1 MAVTQPSAPPRAER
15 FTLSERRY
23 RVIADVALYTLTLII
38 FTGAAVRLT
47 GSGLGC
53 PRWPKCDGGFL
64 PPLHTHQLIEY
75 GNRMV
80 TGVVG
85 VPALAAAIGAYRLRP
100 FRRELVAPAVILPLG
115 VLAQAVLGG
124 ITVLLHLSWEVVIV
138 HYLLSCA
145 LLVAAAV
152 LVWRVRRP
160 AGAAAGPV
168 GERRTVLATR
178 VLAGYGGLVLAAG
191 SFATAAGPHAGGAGT
206 GDYVER
212 LHVVGLDTL
221 IRWHGHAAEVLGVLA
236 VGLWLFARAH
246 GGGRGLMRAL
256 TAVCVL
262 IAIQGVIGLVQY
274 HNALPEGIVWVHAS
288 LAAVLWLA
296 LVWSVLAAGR
306 PGAVTPLSPRSRRG
320 AWCARAHARTNYSSS
335 GNGTSAGERPSP
347 SSSQAA

>member
-1 MAVTQPSAPPRAER
+1 MALTQPMDERSER
-15 FTLSERRY
+15 FTLTERQY
-23 RVIADVALYTLTLII
+23 RRIADVALFTLTLII

-53 PRWPKCDGGFL
+53 PKWPKCDGGFL

-85 VPALAAAIGAYRLRP
+85 VPAIVAAVGAYRLRP
-100 FRRELVAPAVILPLG
+100 FRRELVVPAVILPLG
-115 VLAQAVLGG
+115 VFVQAVLGG
-124 ITVLLHLSWEVVIV
+124 ITVLLDLSWEVVIA

-145 LLVAAAV
+145 LLIAGMV

-160 AGAAAGPV
+160 RGV
-168 GERRTVLATR
+168 GEVHEASTVLLTR
-178 VLAGYGGLVLAAG
+178 ALTVFGGLVLVAG

-206 GDYVER
+206 NDYVER
-212 LHVVGLDTL
+212 LSGVGLKTL
-221 IRWHGHAAEVLGVLA
+221 IHWHGHAAAALGIAAL
-236 VGLWLFARAH
+236 GLWLFARL
-246 GGGRGLMRAL
+246 RGAGATLMRPL

-262 IAIQGVIGLVQY
+262 IAIQGVLGLIQY
-274 HNALPEGIVWVHAS
+274 HNALPAELVWVHAS

-306 PGAVTPLSPRSRRG
+306 P
-320 AWCARAHARTNYSSS
+320 AR
-335 GNGTSAGERPSP
+335 
-347 SSSQAA
+347 